1 MPKLHTRA
9 VEIAVEI
16 YLVCCFIKSFFVFPY
31 AVSALAG
38 PPSIGF
44 NEYLSE
50 ARIAPV

>member
-9 VEIAVEI
+9 VEIAAEI
-16 YLVCCFIKSFFVFPY
+16 YLVCCFIESFLVFRY

-38 PPSIGF
+38 LPSIGF
-44 NEYLSE
+44 NKYLPD